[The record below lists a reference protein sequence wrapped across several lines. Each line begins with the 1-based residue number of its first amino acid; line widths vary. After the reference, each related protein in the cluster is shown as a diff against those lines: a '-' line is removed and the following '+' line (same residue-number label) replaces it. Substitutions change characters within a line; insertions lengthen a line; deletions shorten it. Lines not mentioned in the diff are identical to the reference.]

1 MRLSDDAES
10 AEPNPELNA
19 PVIYEDEDVAVF
31 DKPPHMP
38 VHPSIRHRGDTL
50 ANLFAALYPGL
61 PFRPINRLDRNTSGL
76 CVCAKNQYAASALSG
91 SLSKVYFAVTCGT
104 PPGDTVDAP
113 IGRAGDSIIT
123 RCVTPEGQRAVTHF
137 ERVGRERFPRASEG
151 RAGDRAYAPDTRTY
165 GVHRISAVRGRNV
178 RRGHVRDKAACAP
191 LRRGELHPAGHK
203 GNHQADFSASG
214 GYV

>member
-1 MRLSDDAES
+1 M
-10 AEPNPELNA
+10 
-19 PVIYEDEDVAVF
+19 IYEDEDVAVF

-123 RCVTPEGQRAVTHF
+123 RCVTPDGQRAVTHF
-137 ERVGRERFPRASEG
+137 ERVGGNDSHALLK
-151 RAGDRAYAPDTRTY
+151 
-165 GVHRISAVRGRNV
+165 V
-178 RRGHVRDKAACAP
+178 AACAP